1 MKYTKFFLLTIICL
15 FLVNK
20 SYSQCPIKDCYL
32 SKTDTLTLNNEKIL
46 IPRRVFIPDHL
57 RLQYAGA
64 IGFISIGTG
73 YNIGNSYEATLML
86 GLENRTFGNSKEAV
100 FTLALKNSF
109 NLYKPIKIY
118 KRFSFIPTAGA
129 SINWGY
135 TNNTFN
141 KLPRHY
147 PEKYY
152 FQNKIHLAPFIGTK
166 FRYNFDKT
174 KTKPYR
180 RAIELYAEL
189 GTIDAYLLECIRTK
203 YVRIEDILNLAIGIS
218 IYFE

>member
-1 MKYTKFFLLTIICL
+1 MKYTKIFLLTIICL

-20 SYSQCPIKDCYL
+20 SYSQSKKKNYYL

-57 RLQYAGA
+57 RIQYAGA

-73 YNIGNSYEATLML
+73 YNIGKRYEATLMF
-86 GLENRTFGNSKEAV
+86 GLDNKTFGNSKESI

-118 KRFSFIPTAGA
+118 KRISFIPTIGA

-141 KLPRHY
+141 KLPEHY
-147 PEKYY
+147 PNSYY
-152 FQNKIHLAPFIGTK
+152 FQNKIHLAPFIGSK
-166 FRYNFDKT
+166 IRYNFDKT

-189 GTIDAYLLECIRTK
+189 GTIDAYLLECIRTE
-203 YVRIEDILNLAIGIS
+203 YVKIDDILNLAIGIN